1 MTSFSE
7 RIKELRSQR
16 KLSQRELG
24 RALNLSNASIAMYET
39 GKRMPDIETLEAIC
53 DYFNVSMDYMLGKED
68 LSVRLLDGE
77 EMLIVDAY
85 RQAPENIRKAI
96 RQLLEV

>member
-1 MTSFSE
+1 MEFKD
-7 RIKELRSQR
+7 RLRELRTQR
-16 KLSQRELG
+16 GLSQRNLG
-24 RALNLSNASIAMYET
+24 DIIGVSHATINMYEN
-39 GKRMPDIETLEAIC
+39 GKRNPEVETLETLC
-53 DYFNVSMDYMLGKED
+53 DFFNVSMDYMRGKED

>member
-1 MTSFSE
+1 MNFCD
-7 RIKELRSQR
+7 RMKELRSQR
-16 KLSQRELG
+16 KLSQRELA
-24 RALNLSNASIAMYET
+24 RALNLGYSTIAMYEN
-39 GKRMPDIETLEAIC
+39 GKRKPDIETLEAIC

-85 RQAPENIRKAI
+85 RQAPENIRSAI